1 MSCSPVLGGMKCPE
15 CEFVYGTKWEL
26 TRHLKTKHNL
36 KVVEGNWEVA
46 GIPIHKKNKITTTN
60 ISVCLSIHPSV
71 QHDSI

>member
-1 MSCSPVLGGMKCPE
+1 MKCPE

-46 GIPIHKKNKITTTN
+46 SIQIHKKQNNNNKQ
-60 ISVCLSIHPSV
+60 ISVCLSVHPSV